1 MKDHQKQ
8 TEVNDLISL
17 VESMDWKQTSQ
28 FDDWAERRVKL
39 VMDLYDRLKA
49 AKQFVPPTEEEV
61 ELFMALELQHWPT
74 SPSVTFYTQAEARKF
89 VAFYASK
96 GWMVG
101 RNKMKD
107 WQAAARGWMAR
118 NAQSKTPPIPK
129 PTSIPVSDDPRL
141 Y

>member
-17 VESMDWKQTSQ
+17 VESDLWKKQDVFGRES
-28 FDDWAERRVKL
+28 L
-39 VMDLYDRLKA
+39 VMILYDRLKA
-49 AKQFVPPTEEEV
+49 AKRFVPPTEEEV

-74 SPSVTFYTQAEARKF
+74 SPSVTFYTQTEARKF

-101 RNKMKD
+101 SNKMKD